1 MHITAVSGLRAIGLD
16 VKAVARKR
24 GADLPHH
31 PLLPPPVLQL
41 TRHWLKLGGKT
52 PPAWSQFEMM
62 DVSDVVPYLTVLRC
76 NPDNTFTFIFTGSAV
91 STILSEDL
99 TGHTVSAAE
108 AVWGGN
114 RLVSPLQAGGRCGR
128 HPSPRRRDQ
137 SGAHVTD
144 RIYRRRFSVHGRC
157 RRRRQIC
164 RGRDRR
170 ASELRRLR
178 PGC

>member
-62 DVSDVVPYLTVLRC
+62 DVSDLVPYLTVLRC
-76 NPDNTFTFIFTGSAV
+76 NPDNTFTFMFTGSAV

-108 AVWGGN
+108 AVWGGIDWYRRCKPVADVADIQVLGGAIN
-114 RLVSPLQAGGRCGR
+114 PAHMSPIEFIAADFPFMDDAGGAVRYVAG
-128 HPSPRRRDQ
+128 
-137 SGAHVTD
+137 VT
-144 RIYRRRFSVHGRC
+144 V
-157 RRRRQIC
+157 
-164 RGRDRR
+164 
-170 ASELRRLR
+170 ARLN
-178 PGC
+178 